1 MTSHYNKPK
10 GLKVAR
16 EDQKAD
22 RHDNYIFSTGELINT
37 LWPFKFKSTTL
48 LKDIENF
55 HNVRLQER
63 LQIVWKQKH
72 KSEHGTWDKK
82 ILTPPPIKICPL
94 FDEPKKGD
102 FFYPPPSH
110 MDQCLLLSN
119 FFFEGIPYHKLWLYL
134 KSWWLG
140 LGTILVLL
148 ENLHFTKP
156 SQKSNIVPN
165 LHFTKP
171 SLNKTLWVKLTLKI
185 L

>member
-1 MTSHYNKPK
+1 MDPLPPGNRDKLH
-10 GLKVAR
+10 
-16 EDQKAD
+16 
-22 RHDNYIFSTGELINT
+22 FSRGELINT

-102 FFYPPPSH
+102 FFTPLPPIWTNVSF
-110 MDQCLLLSN
+110 SAI
-119 FFFEGIPYHKLWLYL
+119 FFLEGIPNQIISYNTTLNCFSVIRRILTFLCIFRWLLL
-134 KSWWLG
+134 KNVWNMPDY
-140 LGTILVLL
+140 ICVD
-148 ENLHFTKP
+148 
-156 SQKSNIVPN
+156 V
-165 LHFTKP
+165 
-171 SLNKTLWVKLTLKI
+171 
-185 L
+185 